1 MAEVVVNLLIENLT
15 QLLKENIKLIF
26 GLKDDVEQLLDDL
39 DDFKAFLREAGK
51 SRYEN
56 DILKR
61 LITKI
66 RVVVTKAE
74 DLIDQYVVA
83 AKSHYDRKW
92 TRFLDVEYPLRK
104 RELAEEIQK
113 VRVSVNEIRQDPDY
127 ARNALQEE
135 ALPNIGARQ
144 NQVPNVEEEHVVG
157 FDGEA
162 NAIIQ
167 RLVDGSK
174 GFEVISIVGMPG
186 LGKTTLANKVF
197 KDERVENYFM
207 NRAWIYVS
215 GVYKRRDVFVRILK
229 ELTKQYRSYVDEM
242 SDGDLALEIKKFLGS
257 AKYLIVLD
265 DVWKVEHWNELK
277 IAFPPNK
284 GSRVLVSTRYN
295 DVAIEADSKG
305 DPHNLKFLN
314 EEESWELLQ
323 KKLFQKKICPDELKR
338 PGKIIAKNCN
348 GLPLVMVTIAGV
360 LLHKAEISAE
370 WDRVAE
376 SMGDFLRMK
385 LESYKDLIQ
394 MSYDQ
399 LPYDL
404 KSCFLYF
411 GAFPQANEIPAGK
424 LIRLWIAEG
433 FVIED
438 EKQLLSLEDIAHEK
452 LSDLVNRNLVMAM
465 QRKSNGQIKT
475 CRIHDMLHEFCKSE
489 AKEENLFEEI
499 NMRRQLHK
507 IRRLSVRCNVSEIL
521 YSGLAAE
528 HVRSLLCFSSN
539 EHELPAVKLA
549 IIREAFP
556 LLRVLHTA
564 PDESIIF
571 TRFPRDMTK
580 LFHLRYIAISTT
592 LKILPQAIDSLW
604 NMQTLIVRTQ
614 QSTLDIKGDIWQM
627 TRLRHLQTNSS
638 AQLPPPS
645 SSKTK
650 KNPFPNRNLQT
661 LSRISPESCT
671 AASLVKAPDLK
682 NLGIQGNLVKLFETN
697 KDTGSSL
704 FKNLRELHLLE
715 KLKLLN
721 HGGELQCL
729 PQKYEFP
736 QKIRRLTL
744 SGTQLK
750 WSELSVLGSL
760 EYLEILKLVE
770 NAFKGD
776 KWEPSEGDFPRLQF
790 LRIERTDLKT
800 WKASSLHFPLLKR
813 LILRQCLNLE
823 EVPPSLADIDNL
835 QEMELNLTNSNAALS
850 AWNIL
855 QIKQGKEKE
864 VKEKGGTP
872 RRFKLS
878 IYPPDELKL
887 IQQI

>member
-1 MAEVVVNLLIENLT
+1 MAEVVVNLLVQNLTHLLIENVQLISGLEDEVQGVLT
-15 QLLKENIKLIF
+15 DLGNFKLF
-26 GLKDDVEQLLDDL
+26 
-39 DDFKAFLREAGK
+39 FREAGNV
-51 SRYEN
+51 RYHN
-56 DILKR
+56 DILER
-61 LITKI
+61 LINKI
-66 RVVVTKAE
+66 RFVVSMAE

-83 AKSHYDRKW
+83 AKNHYDKKW
-92 TRFLDVEYPLRK
+92 LRCLDIEHKNRK
-104 RELAEEIQK
+104 RALDRTIQK
-113 VRVSVNEIRQDPDY
+113 VRIRLREIQDHPTYDLDLLRDDESLIWHNR
-127 ARNALQEE
+127 A
-135 ALPNIGARQ
+135 PI
-144 NQVPNVEEEHVVG
+144 VEEDDVVG
-157 FDGEA
+157 FDGEVD
-162 NAIIQ
+162 AIVQ
-167 RLVDGSK
+167 RLTGGSK

-197 KDERVENYFM
+197 KDERVEYHFM
-207 NRAWIYVS
+207 IRAWIYVS
-215 GVYKRRDVFVRILK
+215 QVYNRRDIFLRILK
-229 ELTKQYRSYVDEM
+229 ELSKRSYSYSDDVTDE
-242 SDGDLALEIKKFLGS
+242 DLVNEIKIFLGS
-257 AKYLIVLD
+257 TKYFIVID
-265 DVWKVEHWNELK
+265 DVWTVQNWDELK
-277 IAFPPNK
+277 IAFPINK
-284 GSRVLVSTRYN
+284 GSRVLVSTHHN
-295 DVAIEADSKG
+295 IVAMHANSRG
-305 DPHNLKFLN
+305 DPHNLKFLT
-314 EEESWELLQ
+314 EDESWELLQ
-323 KKLFQKKICPDELKR
+323 KKVFQEESSCPFELER
-338 PGKIIAKNCN
+338 PGRTIAKRCG
-348 GLPLVMVTIAGV
+348 GLPLAIVIIAGT
-360 LLHKAEISAE
+360 LLGKPKTSRAWDKVADSIS
-370 WDRVAE
+370 
-376 SMGDFLRMK
+376 DFLR
-385 LESYKDLIQ
+385 LSLQSYDYLMR

-411 GAFPQANEIPAGK
+411 GAFPKGSEISAEK
-424 LIRLWIAEG
+424 LVRLWIAEG
-433 FVIED
+433 FIIEED
-438 EKQLLSLEDIAHEK
+438 APSLTLEDIANGK
-452 LSDLVNRNLVMAM
+452 LSDLVNRNLVMVM
-465 QRKSNGQIKT
+465 QRRSNGQIKS
-475 CRIHDMLHEFCKSE
+475 CRIHDMLHEFCMNE
-489 AKEENLFEEI
+489 AKEVNLFEEM
-499 NMRRQLHK
+499 NMSRQLGTC
-507 IRRLSVRCNVSEIL
+507 RRVSVQSNLLAFLS
-521 YSGLAAE
+521 SGLAAE